1 MTYKIII
8 AFVIIVVEIF
18 LAIVLKKGKFLSK
31 AIDFSSEFQNVIQGA
46 SVNSGYTIYT
56 IGTKNDYIKE
66 YKLYNINGD
75 KRVSFIYNEY
85 FAISYYA
92 FFYDSKHRLIDTLKI
107 QDNCPKKEST
117 IIDVK
122 SSVQYVDV
130 LPYNVNYEEVK
141 EVKLKKKSIASIL
154 IYSLLLCIMM
164 GISLVAV
171 KLFWDYIIYVNY
183 DFRAQQKY
191 EINDYKVIA
200 GLTIGSFVVVFT
212 YLVLKIQ
219 MEYKKF
225 NYDGK

>member
-1 MTYKIII
+1 
-8 AFVIIVVEIF
+8 
-18 LAIVLKKGKFLSK
+18 
-31 AIDFSSEFQNVIQGA
+31 
-46 SVNSGYTIYT
+46 
-56 IGTKNDYIKE
+56 
-66 YKLYNINGD
+66 
-75 KRVSFIYNEY
+75 
-85 FAISYYA
+85 
-92 FFYDSKHRLIDTLKI
+92 
-107 QDNCPKKEST
+107 
-117 IIDVK
+117 
-122 SSVQYVDV
+122 
-130 LPYNVNYEEVK
+130 
-141 EVKLKKKSIASIL
+141 
-154 IYSLLLCIMM
+154 MM